1 MGCLE
6 APLLPWST
14 RPALPSP
21 PTHPAHS
28 LSAAA
33 MAAGAGTGPCP
44 SATES
49 PPARLGPDGRT
60 AAGHS
65 VFAEGWIAAGEPA
78 DAPWGRPVGLLRLP
92 DGSMLVGDDRAGVV
106 YRIAFNETPPAS
118 GAAARRGSRGGRRL
132 LLALL
137 LAAAACALLC

>member
-14 RPALPSP
+14 RPALPSRP
-21 PTHPAHS
+21 PTRSFAVRRCHGCRSWDRAVPI
-28 LSAAA
+28 
-33 MAAGAGTGPCP
+33 GYRI
-44 SATES
+44 AT
-49 PPARLGPDGRT
+49 ARLGPDGRT

-92 DGSMLVGDDRAGVV
+92 DGSMLVGDDKAGVA

-118 GAAARRGSRGGRRL
+118 GAAALWVSGGGGRL
-132 LLALL
+132 LLAPL